1 MEKRRIPRFESNQQ
15 VKITQL
21 EHPNSSIVG
30 TLTNFSAYGVGLVL
44 KQDLPIG
51 CLIKLE
57 WGHTIL
63 LGELIYCQA
72 SGNEFVAGLEV
83 EDIVYK
89 TAQFRRI
96 EQAWQ
101 SSS

>member
-1 MEKRRIPRFESNQQ
+1 MEKRRIPRFDQQ

-21 EHPNSSIVG
+21 EHPYCSFMG
-30 TLTNFSAYGVGLVL
+30 TLTNFSAYGVGLLL

-51 CLIKLE
+51 CLVKLE
-57 WGHTIL
+57 WGNTIL
-63 LGELIYCQA
+63 LGELIYCQP

-89 TAQFRRI
+89 SAQLRRI

-101 SSS
+101 